1 MARAAADGTR
11 APAWRR
17 ALSGW
22 VAIAVVLAVL
32 VALMYPVALLLGLP
46 LARTRMDNVANWV
59 RATSTPKPLA
69 AAPADPE
76 AGAPAGAELRFG
88 GAESL
93 STGRSVLVYGDRPVD
108 ATYDLEDGAAR
119 LRDALAGPLLEWG
132 EALTGPLDTRPSG
145 DVDASPPGSPAA
157 AGAAASNGA
166 AGHVFALPASA
177 WEALYLGGRLL
188 VAGAEEASERADGVL
203 TAFTFPEA
211 EAGPVLVNGQL
222 LLEGEGFEA
231 DGRRVE
237 LRSPAPFNARVR
249 RVSGDYAVL
258 DAAAGTIALAE
269 ASAEAP
275 RAATATLAAVERLVG
290 EVDGVNRVFH
300 LQHAPL
306 VESDPDRRIMLED
319 VELSPA
325 AERPAERVDGERK
338 AFTFTGDRGV
348 VTVNGVEALE
358 GRDFGRAGPVVTF
371 TVAPPRNA
379 ALRQYP
385 DYVVNDPAMGVITL
399 AKAPAPGSRVWA
411 AAYTYYDHPAC
422 GSSEIECFLSMP
434 QHPMPFPHWIARR
447 IPAFLTNYP
456 LSDSR
461 NVVRATLYTA
471 GGTLTA
477 LALGGLLGVLLA
489 IVFVAIRPLERALL
503 PWVIASQTVPIIALV
518 PVLLLLLG
526 NAGVTVQTSLVP
538 AALIGAY
545 IAFFPVTVGT
555 VTGLR
560 SVDPLSLDLM
570 KSYASSPLQ
579 VFWKVRFPAAVPYLF
594 VSLKLGAA
602 AALVGALVAE
612 TESNNRLGLG
622 YAIVGQVQAGNV
634 SDVWILLL
642 ISAALGIGL
651 VALVGLLQRF
661 TAPWERR

>member
-1 MARAAADGTR
+1 MARAVADETR
-11 APAWRR
+11 TPAWRR

-22 VAIAVVLAVL
+22 VPIVVVLAVV

-59 RATSTPKPLA
+59 RSTTAPRSLA
-69 AAPADPE
+69 EAPTDPS

-88 GAESL
+88 SAEGL
-93 STGRSVLVYGDRPVD
+93 TTTRSVLVYGDRPVD
-108 ATYDLEDGAAR
+108 ATYELLDGTAR
-119 LRDALAGPLLEWG
+119 LTGPVAGPLIQWGEALAGPL
-132 EALTGPLDTRPSG
+132 
-145 DVDASPPGSPAA
+145 DVAGV
-157 AGAAASNGA
+157 AGANGDPGGGADVAALG
-166 AGHVFALPASA
+166 AGHVFALPAGR

-188 VAGAEEASERADGVL
+188 EAGADVSVERPDGLL
-203 TAFTFPEA
+203 TTFTFSEA
-211 EAGPVLVNGQL
+211 VAGPVLVNGQL

-231 DGRRVE
+231 DGRRIE
-237 LRSPAPFNARVR
+237 LRSPAPFNASVR
-249 RVSGDYAVL
+249 RISGDYAVL

-275 RAATATLAAVERLVG
+275 RAATATLAIVERLVG
-290 EVDGVNRVFH
+290 EVDGVNRTFH

-306 VESDPDRRIMLED
+306 VESDAGRRIMLED

-325 AERPAERVDGERK
+325 AERPAERVDGERE
-338 AFTFTGDRGV
+338 AFTFTSDRGV
-348 VTVNGVEALE
+348 VTVNGTEAVE
-358 GRDFGRAGPVVTF
+358 GRDFSRTGPVVTF
-371 TVAPPRNA
+371 NVAPARNS

-385 DYVVNDPAMGVITL
+385 DYVVNDPATGAITL
-399 AKAPAPGSRVWA
+399 AKAPAPGTRVWA
-411 AAYTYYDHPAC
+411 ATYTYYDHPAC
-422 GSSEIECFLSMP
+422 GSTELECFLSMP
-434 QHPMPFPHWIARR
+434 QHPMPFPHWIAKR
-447 IPAFLTNYP
+447 IPSFLTNYP
-456 LSDSR
+456 LSDTR
-461 NVVRATLYTA
+461 NVVRATMYTA

-489 IVFVAIRPLERALL
+489 IVFVAIRPLESALL
-503 PWVIASQTVPIIALV
+503 PWVIASQTIPIIALV

-570 KSYASSPLQ
+570 KSYAASPFQ

-642 ISAALGIGL
+642 ISAVLGIGL

>member
-1 MARAAADGTR
+1 MARAAADGAR

-17 ALSGW
+17 TLSGW
-22 VAIAVVLAVL
+22 VPLAVVLAVL

-59 RATSTPKPLA
+59 RATTTPKPLA
-69 AAPADPE
+69 EAPADVG

-93 STGRSVLVYGDRPVD
+93 ATARSVLVYGDRPVD

-119 LRDALAGPLLEWG
+119 LRDAVAGPLLEWG
-132 EALTGPLDTRPSG
+132 EALTGPLDARSPGLGVADPSA
-145 DVDASPPGSPAA
+145 DAAT
-157 AGAAASNGA
+157 GARASEGV
-166 AGHVFALPASA
+166 AGHVFALPAGG
-177 WEALYLGGRLL
+177 WEALYLGDRLL
-188 VAGAEEASERADGVL
+188 VPGADDAIERPDGVL
-203 TAFTFPEA
+203 AAFTFPEA
-211 EAGPVLVNGQL
+211 ETGPVLVNGQL

-231 DGRRVE
+231 NGRRIE
-237 LRSPAPFNARVR
+237 LRSPAPFNASVR

-269 ASAEAP
+269 ASAEPP
-275 RAATATLAAVERLVG
+275 RAATATLAVVERLVG

-306 VESDPDRRIMLED
+306 VESDPGRRIMLED

-338 AFTFTGDRGV
+338 AFTFTSDRGV
-348 VTVNGVEALE
+348 VTVNGAEALE

-385 DYVVNDPAMGVITL
+385 DYVVNDPAVGVITL

-411 AAYTYYDHPAC
+411 ATYTYYDHPAC

-434 QHPMPFPHWIARR
+434 QHPMPFPHWIAKR

-456 LSDSR
+456 LSDTR

-477 LALGGLLGVLLA
+477 LALGGVLGVLLA

-651 VALVGLLQRF
+651 VAIVGLLQRF